1 MCSLL
6 CGDALVLSLQDLAHP
21 RGRPS
26 PEGDLV
32 QFYEIHIKSFI
43 NVKIRGGDTVLL
55 VCSET
60 ASSFKLFA
68 ESSVC
73 PAY

>member
-32 QFYEIHIKSFI
+32 LFYEIHIKSFI
-43 NVKIRGGDTVLL
+43 NVKIRRGDTVLL
-55 VCSET
+55 VCSEI

-68 ESSVC
+68 QSVLLNNQ
-73 PAY
+73 